1 MRHVCSKSLDNVIG
15 FVDYNKLQ
23 LDGSVEEVGG
33 VKDIGARFAA
43 FGWHV
48 VDVADGNDVEQIL
61 MAIDEAKA
69 AKGRPSMLILNTKKG
84 KDCSFAEDVF
94 NHNMPV
100 TAELAAEAIA
110 RLEAVKSG
118 L

>member
-1 MRHVCSKSLDNVIG
+1 M
-15 FVDYNKLQ
+15 
-23 LDGSVEEVGG
+23 
-33 VKDIGARFAA
+33 
-43 FGWHV
+43 
-48 VDVADGNDVEQIL
+48 IL
-61 MAIDEAKA
+61 K
-69 AKGRPSMLILNTKKG
+69 TKKG